1 MIRLNL
7 SRLQILF
14 LLAGTALIILL
25 GVFIIN
31 ERTEELKHHKYL
43 ESVRDM
49 TQKLHTYIAEKK
61 DAMLLIAYTLA
72 QDATIHQALH
82 ANNHEALAMEDFVA
96 TLIQNT
102 SLEDI
107 RFHIVTADA
116 KSFYRS
122 WTQKRGDDLREV
134 RIDVVEML
142 QDPKPRSLIS
152 TGIYDITFK
161 AMVPIY
167 YEKKFIGIVEAI
179 SKTNSLVSKL
189 KKDGYEGVMIVDKSY
204 KKQLAYPF
212 TKHFIDDYYVATP
225 NVAPE
230 LLTFIQK
237 HSLEELINNRTY
249 ILDSKAKL
257 LSTTSLIPDI
267 SGAPMAY
274 MLLFTPTD
282 RIDLADI
289 FKDRNYIYFMFF
301 MFLFLVGGSLLW
313 FYVRRTNRFIQNMND
328 MLVAQ
333 VEEKT
338 RDLRYIA
345 HHDTLTSLPNRLLF
359 IDRLKQAILHAKSN
373 DTSVYVLFLDLDRFK
388 EINDSFGHER
398 GDKLLIAI
406 SKRLKRTLR
415 KVDTVARLGGDEFT
429 ILIED
434 VDLAHVTRLLQN
446 ILGSMRKP
454 VMIDDTP
461 TYSTFSIGISRFP
474 EDGKTPEIL
483 IRNADTAMY
492 RAKEEGKNRYQFYD
506 AAMTQKTMQRLTLET
521 NLRKAIQENR
531 LEPYFQ
537 AQVEGKSKKVI
548 GVEALVRWRDPER
561 GIIPPIEF
569 IPLAEEIGIVSLIDE
584 WMMQRCFECIKKLQ
598 NADLFCGKLSLNLS
612 VKQLEKPLF
621 LEKLKQFLAEE
632 DFDPRYLELEVT
644 ESQIMQNPEA
654 AIDALHTV
662 KSLGISIAVDDF
674 GTGYSSLSY
683 LKRLPIDKLKIDR
696 SFIKELPQDSEDAA
710 IVKAIVALAKSLNI
724 ELIAEGVETEEQKEF
739 LLREGCAQI
748 QGYLYSR
755 PLPLKEFEEFLKG
768 F

>member
-7 SRLQILF
+7 NRFQIF
-14 LLAGTALIILL
+14 LLLLGTALIIIM
-25 GVFIIN
+25 GVLIIN
-31 ERTEELKHHKYL
+31 ERTQELKHQKYL

-49 TQKLHTYIAEKK
+49 KQHLDTYVAEKK

-72 QDATIHQALH
+72 HDATIHQALH
-82 ANNHEALAMEDFVA
+82 AKNREAIAMENFVA

-107 RFHIVTADA
+107 WFHIVTAEGR
-116 KSFYRS
+116 SFYRS
-122 WTQKRGDDLREV
+122 WTQKRGDDLRKV
-134 RIDVVEML
+134 RIDVAEML
-142 QDPKPRSLIS
+142 KDPKPRSVIS

-167 YEKKFIGIVEAI
+167 YEGEFIGIVEAI

-189 KKDGYEGVMIVDKSY
+189 KKNGYDSVMIVDKSY
-204 KKQLAYPF
+204 KKQLIYPF
-212 TKHFIDDYYVATP
+212 TNHFIDDYYVATP
-225 NVAPE
+225 NVAPAFLE
-230 LLTFIQK
+230 FIQK
-237 HSLEELINNRTY
+237 HSLEKLLSNRSY
-249 ILDSKAKL
+249 ILDPEKKL
-257 LSTTSLIPDI
+257 LSATSSIEDI

-274 MLLFTPTD
+274 MLLFSSTD
-282 RIDLADI
+282 LVNLSDI
-289 FKDRNYIYFMFF
+289 LKDRNYIYFMFF

-313 FYVRRTNRFIQNMND
+313 IYVRRTNRFIQNMND

-359 IDRLKQAILHAKSN
+359 LDRLKQALLHAKR
-373 DTSVYVLFLDLDRFK
+373 DEKSVYVLFLDLDRFK

-398 GDKLLIAI
+398 GDKLLVAI

-415 KVDTVARLGGDEFT
+415 KIDTVARLGGDEFT

-446 ILGSMRKP
+446 IFHAMTKP
-454 VMIDDTP
+454 IIIEGTP
-461 TYSTFSIGISRFP
+461 TYSTFSVGISRFP
-474 EDGKTPEIL
+474 QDGKTPEIL

-506 AAMTQKTMQRLTLET
+506 MTMTQKTIERLNLET
-521 NLRKAIQENR
+521 NLRKAIQENH
-531 LEPYFQ
+531 LVPYFQ
-537 AQVEGKSKKVI
+537 AQVDAASHKII
-548 GVEALVRWRDPER
+548 GVEALVRWSDPER
-561 GIIPPIEF
+561 GIISPVEF

-584 WMMQRCFECIKKLQ
+584 WMMQRCFECIKELQ
-598 NADLFCGKLSLNLS
+598 AANLFLGKLSLNLS
-612 VKQLEKPLF
+612 VKQLEKPHF
-621 LEKLKQFLAEE
+621 IEQLKRFLAEH
-632 DFDPRYLELEVT
+632 DFDPRFLELEVT

-654 AIDALHTV
+654 AIDALNTV
-662 KSLGISIAVDDF
+662 KSLGISLAVDDF

-696 SFIKELPQDSEDAA
+696 SFIKELPEDSEDAA
-710 IVKAIVALAKSLNI
+710 IVKAIIALAKSLSI
-724 ELIAEGVETEEQKEF
+724 DLIAEGVETEEQKEF
-739 LLREGCAQI
+739 LLHEGCQNI

-755 PLPLKEFEEFLKG
+755 PLPLKEFEEFLKR